1 MVVVRCWV
9 ITAKVSG
16 AVVGSGEE
24 TRELGWEGGI
34 QGRWEGGI
42 QGRWGGGGGGGG
54 HSEYMSRPKINVL
67 SSAKTEEVLA
77 ATSNPRLQ
85 SDTYRLLCF

>member
-1 MVVVRCWV
+1 MAVVRCWV
-9 ITAKVSG
+9 ITAEVSG
-16 AVVGSGEE
+16 AGVGSGEGAME
-24 TRELGWEGGI
+24 RGREGVCMGWGL
-34 QGRWEGGI
+34 
-42 QGRWGGGGGGGG
+42 GGGGW
-54 HSEYMSRPKINVL
+54 HSEFMSRPKIDVL